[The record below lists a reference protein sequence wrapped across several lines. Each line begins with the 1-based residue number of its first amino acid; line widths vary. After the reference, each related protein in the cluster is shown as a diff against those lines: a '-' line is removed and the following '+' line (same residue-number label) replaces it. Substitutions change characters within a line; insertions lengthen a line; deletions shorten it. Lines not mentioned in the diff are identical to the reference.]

1 MPGGRLTEL
10 DRQRIAAGLAERL
23 GYAEIARQLGR
34 PTSTISR
41 EVARNGGPA
50 GYRADYAHLATEHRA
65 RRRKSAQ
72 APHGPGEAVAHG
84 RDPEAV
90 HGFVEQFAALMVRS
104 GLPRMVA
111 RVLACLVTTD
121 SGALTSAELVQRLR
135 VSPASV
141 SKAIGYLEG
150 LEVIRRERDARAR
163 RERYSIDDDVWHRTW
178 LVSTRKQASWAETAA
193 RGAEVFGAG
202 TPAGA
207 RLTSMGSF
215 FARVRDSM
223 AGDRADA
230 AIGDARTVLA
240 ALVHAGEPLTA
251 DELAEVLDWP
261 LDRVSAALRAAEQRP
276 EISDPVVLRN
286 AGSGAYTVA
295 TRSDRL
301 TAAQREAIRR
311 LGLGRH
317 RPPGTANR

>member
-1 MPGGRLTEL
+1 MPGGRLTQL
-10 DRQRIAAGLAERL
+10 DRRRIAAGLAERL
-23 GYAEIARQLGR
+23 GYAEIARQLDR
-34 PTSTISR
+34 PTSTVSR
-41 EVARNGGPA
+41 EVARNGGPDR
-50 GYRADYAHLATEHRA
+50 YRADYAHLATEHRA
-65 RRRKSAQ
+65 RRRKSART
-72 APHGPGEAVAHG
+72 PHNPGETAAHG

-104 GLPRMVA
+104 GLPRMAA

-163 RERYSIDDDVWHRTW
+163 RERYCIDDDVWHRTW

-193 RGAEVFGAG
+193 RGAEVFGTG

-207 RLTSMGSF
+207 RLTSMGGF

-223 AGDRADA
+223 AGDRADG

-240 ALVHAGEPLTA
+240 ALVHADDPLTA
-251 DELAEVLDWP
+251 DELAKALGWP
-261 LDRVSAALRAAEQRP
+261 LDRVSGALRTAGEHP
-276 EISDPVVLRN
+276 DISDPVVLRS
-286 AGSGAYTVA
+286 AGSGAYAVV
-295 TRSDRL
+295 TRDDRL
-301 TAAQREAIRR
+301 SAAQREAVRR
-311 LGLGRH
+311 LSQGR
-317 RPPGTANR
+317 PGTGHR